1 MAPRDRLISSGVAWE
16 QQAANHIA
24 AAGARPLWLRL
35 GCAGQGWLVG
45 AGRGA
50 RLSAPLSVTVRYSSP
65 QIFIDPDANNH
76 LYFEIEI
83 NALGTVWDL
92 LLMRPYR

>member
-1 MAPRDRLISSGVAWE
+1 MAPRDRLISSGVG
-16 QQAANHIA
+16 
-24 AAGARPLWLRL
+24 AAGSKTYRGSRGATALAE
-35 GCAGQGWLVG
+35 AGLCWAELVG

-50 RLSAPLSVTVRYSSP
+50 RLSAPLSVSVRYSSP

-92 LLMRPYR
+92 LLVRPYR